1 MQNPVYLLFLRCGD
15 IRFANHVVAFYR
27 RRNNRGRVTVAGRQT
42 PFSQIIGTAETGT
55 DTGAV
60 FLSTFVDKPESCG
73 NGSGWALTGSARC
86 GLNDDRPNVR
96 SLTTLVGL
104 PKPNI

>member
-1 MQNPVYLLFLRCGD
+1 M
-15 IRFANHVVAFYR
+15 
-27 RRNNRGRVTVAGRQT
+27 VAGRHT
-42 PFSQIIGTAETGT
+42 PFSQIIGTADIGT
-55 DTGAV
+55 DTG

-73 NGSGWALTGSARC
+73 NGSGWAFTGSARI

-104 PKPNI
+104 PSPNI